1 MYMYMYLITN
11 NFIFIFAG
19 DIIIIVQVSSVEL
32 LLDEE
37 DRRYAGNHGPH
48 HGPVH
53 PGVADILDEEH
64 AQIDDPSQ
72 SPEESHHT

>member
-1 MYMYMYLITN
+1 MYLITN
-11 NFIFIFAG
+11 NFILIFAG

-37 DRRYAGNHGPH
+37 DGRYAGHHGPH

-64 AQIDDPSQ
+64 AQIDDTSQ
-72 SPEESHHT
+72 CPEESHHT